1 MTLPATKEIPSLREI
16 IKDAE
21 MMASFTTGQVEQA
34 HYDDHLVR
42 NYGGCLYPGFKYN
55 IIICS

>member
-1 MTLPATKEIPSLREI
+1 
-16 IKDAE
+16 